1 MFNIIIIFNSEHLNI
16 LNFKEIRKLF
26 FKNLRDLKD
35 TIYYSL
41 YIKNILYFI
50 KKNLLNVN
58 SLINFVINTFY
69 K

>member
-1 MFNIIIIFNSEHLNI
+1 MFNIIIIILFNSEHLNI

-50 KKNLLNVN
+50 KK
-58 SLINFVINTFY
+58 IIF
-69 K
+69 